1 MFLYWTT
8 LVMGILLIIYALK
21 KVGKEKK
28 QSNLEENNNKK
39 NKLLVSEVIEEL
51 HENTENIMEKFSE
64 REGKLENLLEQAD
77 RKIEELNYELEKKP
91 IVYTKTDALDAALNN
106 KNKANKVYNNMDK
119 SIKVENEM
127 INENDET
134 INQDEAKNSNY
145 NNNDDYNTDD
155 YYNDDNVLPF
165 PSYQRKYPE
174 IKELYKKG
182 FSITEIAKQTNKD
195 KGEVQLILNL
205 INKDEE
211 SNDNEVGC

>member
-8 LVMGILLIIYALK
+8 LVIGILLIIYALI

-28 QSNLEENNNKK
+28 QSNSEEDTNKK

-64 REGKLENLLEQAD
+64 REEKLETLLEQAD

-91 IVYTKTDALDAALNN
+91 IIYTKTDVFDATLNN
-106 KNKANKVYNNMDK
+106 KSKANKAYNNNNTDK
-119 SIKVENEM
+119 SIEVDGKT
-127 INENDET
+127 INEGDET
-134 INQDEAKNSNY
+134 VNQDEAKVSN
-145 NNNDDYNTDD
+145 DYSNE
-155 YYNDDNVLPF
+155 DNVLPF

-182 FSITEIAKQTNKD
+182 FSITEIAKQTGKD

-211 SNDNEVGC
+211 SNNNEMGC